1 MSLSRWPG
9 REKGRC
15 LKLSRILAILKKEVL
30 QMRRDRLTLAITIAL
45 PLVQL
50 LLFGYAIQTEVKHIP
65 TAVFDQSLSAESR
78 DLLEAF
84 SASGYFDITCAAEGY
99 DEITGLIDSGK
110 AKIGIIFPPDFKESL
125 KTGDTAAVQVLVD
138 ASDSMVSSTAIATAN
153 SIGLL
158 KSQKI
163 IAQKAQVQNIPYDI
177 RVRPWYNPDG
187 ITAYYM
193 VPAILGII
201 VTMTMVIMTSMAI
214 VRERE
219 KGTLEQLLVTPI
231 RSYELMIGKIIPYIA
246 LGYVQITVALL
257 VGSLVFKVP
266 IRGSLLELYLL
277 TLFFITAS
285 LGLGILISNVAKSQM
300 QAMQMSFFVMLPSIL
315 LSGFLFPR
323 EAMPLIIQYI
333 GNLIPMTFYL
343 PIIRGIVLKGIGFP
357 YLISQVAA
365 LLVFTVVLIA
375 LSIIKFKKQIA

>member
-1 MSLSRWPG
+1 M
-9 REKGRC
+9 
-15 LKLSRILAILKKEVL
+15 
-30 QMRRDRLTLAITIAL
+30 TLAITIAL

-84 SASGYFDITCAAEGY
+84 SASGYFDITYAAEGY

-246 LGYVQITVALL
+246 LGYVQITVALM